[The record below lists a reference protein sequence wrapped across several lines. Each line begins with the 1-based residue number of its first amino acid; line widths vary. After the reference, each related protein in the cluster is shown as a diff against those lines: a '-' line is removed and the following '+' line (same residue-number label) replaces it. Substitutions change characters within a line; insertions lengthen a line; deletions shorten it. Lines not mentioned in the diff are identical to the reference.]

1 MRHLHT
7 PKTVWLCRCLTLL
20 LLLSVTMAGATGWAK
35 ALYLFSDGEQSAALD
50 DSHSGIESLLL
61 NLDTGKSGENAVLT
75 EGTMVTVRRGGET
88 ITATARKETVKQFLS
103 RMDII
108 PGSREMVGIEL
119 MENSVMLT
127 ISDHLTVFE
136 RVTEKAEHETVYR
149 DTPDLP
155 KGEERVAR
163 KGMDGQHTAIYEQT
177 WVSGELV
184 TSQYVEEISTTS
196 VTEVVERGT
205 AVSYVEPDD
214 KLVNVTTQSDGSGYL
229 TFASGGTM
237 KFSKAVTVTATAY
250 TAGYDKGGKVIT
262 KNVLGK
268 TQAEVKE
275 KLKTAIEES
284 QKLDPTRTGQYTVQ
298 TWVTLWYEVF
308 IKPQIRPNTKQFY
321 RNCMENHL
329 FPALGDCPLEK
340 LSTIQIQR
348 AINEMSEHGRNHYYS
363 HIPLKETTLRSR
375 RPSGS

>member
-7 PKTVWLCRCLTLL
+7 HKKVWLCRCLTLML
-20 LLLSVTMAGATGWAK
+20 LLTVTVAGATGWAQ
-35 ALYLFSDGEQSAALD
+35 ALYLFSDGDGSAAVLD
-50 DSHSGIESLLL
+50 ETHSGIDSVLL
-61 NLDTGKSGENAVLT
+61 NLETGKSGENAMLT
-75 EGTMVTVRRGGET
+75 AGTLVTVRHGGET
-88 ITATARKETVKQFLS
+88 ITATARQETVKAFLE
-103 RMDII
+103 RMDIL

-136 RVTEKAEHETVYR
+136 RMTEKAEHETVYR

-250 TAGYDKGGKVIT
+250 TAGYDGVG
-262 KNVLGK
+262 
-268 TQAEVKE
+268 
-275 KLKTAIEES
+275 
-284 QKLDPTRTGQYTVQ
+284 TRTATGTTVHKG
-298 TWVTLWYEVF
+298 VAAVDKRVF
-308 IKPQIRPNTKQFY
+308 PLGSDLYVVAKGMEYGLTRAEDTGMKGPKIDLYMESYQECIQFGRRTGTVY
-321 RNCMENHL
+321 L
-329 FPALGDCPLEK
+329 LED
-340 LSTIQIQR
+340 
-348 AINEMSEHGRNHYYS
+348 
-363 HIPLKETTLRSR
+363 
-375 RPSGS
+375 

>member
-250 TAGYDKGGKVIT
+250 TAGYDGVG
-262 KNVLGK
+262 
-268 TQAEVKE
+268 
-275 KLKTAIEES
+275 
-284 QKLDPTRTGQYTVQ
+284 TRTATGTTVHKGVAAVDKRVFPLGLRSVRCGQGYG
-298 TWVTLWYEVF
+298 
-308 IKPQIRPNTKQFY
+308 IRPDPCRGHRHEGSQDRSVY
-321 RNCMENHL
+321 GE
-329 FPALGDCPLEK
+329 
-340 LSTIQIQR
+340 LSGVHPVR
-348 AINEMSEHGRNHYYS
+348 PPDGHCLSAGRLSVNS
-363 HIPLKETTLRSR
+363 LN
-375 RPSGS
+375 

>member
-1 MRHLHT
+1 
-7 PKTVWLCRCLTLL
+7 
-20 LLLSVTMAGATGWAK
+20 MAGATGWAK

-127 ISDHLTVFE
+127 ISDHLTVFK

-250 TAGYDKGGKVIT
+250 TAGYDGVGIRTATGTTVHKGVAAVDKRVFP
-262 KNVLGK
+262 LGSDLYVVAK
-268 TQAEVKE
+268 GMEYGLTRAEDTGMKGP
-275 KLKTAIEES
+275 KIDLYMES
-284 QKLDPTRTGQYTVQ
+284 YQECIQFGRRTGTVY
-298 TWVTLWYEVF
+298 L
-308 IKPQIRPNTKQFY
+308 
-321 RNCMENHL
+321 
-329 FPALGDCPLEK
+329 LED
-340 LSTIQIQR
+340 
-348 AINEMSEHGRNHYYS
+348 
-363 HIPLKETTLRSR
+363 
-375 RPSGS
+375 